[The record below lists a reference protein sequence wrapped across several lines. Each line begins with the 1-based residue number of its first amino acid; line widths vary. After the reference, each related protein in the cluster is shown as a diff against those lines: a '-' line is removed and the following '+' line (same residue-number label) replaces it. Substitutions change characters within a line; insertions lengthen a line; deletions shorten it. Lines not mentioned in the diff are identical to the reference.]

1 MTHWRN
7 VSQFFLFYLL
17 SNLILFSTQ
26 ISAKLQITRCMG
38 CYAYKGGYKD
48 CELYAKLASE
58 PVISTPEIVEG
69 QQIDGSFQ

>member
-1 MTHWRN
+1 
-7 VSQFFLFYLL
+7 
-17 SNLILFSTQ
+17 
-26 ISAKLQITRCMG
+26 MG